1 MTLLVIGLALR
12 LDFTLVQLCRCKSA
26 GTDLISK
33 MVKTGTCRVVGLP
46 QVCRSSATL
55 QGSCTDS
62 SRCNSAVQVCS
73 LLFVYTVPEVTNS
86 SNTLVYTVPWYPGT
100 GTKVQFQGTVPV
112 PWYKK
117 GNNYAW
123 EELQSCTNAKVSQCN
138 SAGQVCLQTCTCRLA
153 PM

>member
-1 MTLLVIGLALR
+1 MSPRLETNFVRTVVTCSITYAVMMTNCTVCEGQLISVSANVGLR

-117 GNNYAW
+117 GNNYA
-123 EELQSCTNAKVSQCN
+123 
-138 SAGQVCLQTCTCRLA
+138 
-153 PM
+153 